1 MLAATATT
9 TTMRG
14 QQSEE
19 EEQERF
25 LPPIRQ
31 ILRRPHFDDANRQ
44 QQQHQSP
51 TPISPS
57 FLSPKVTVLSR
68 SSQVGL
74 PFSSVDEEA
83 INGLQLREIGD
94 ECTWVLSSAKPGN
107 GAEQLRDDDIT
118 TYWQSDGSHP
128 HTITLYFSRRAE
140 MNQIQFYLDYH
151 LDESYTPKKIEI
163 KAGSNINDLESVIE
177 FELNEPNEWIKIPLI
192 LPGGKILKAFML
204 QIRLLSMHQNGRDTH
219 VRSVKIFGSKK
230 KDSNDAH
237 VQNPFLHHDSGIFT
251 VR

>member
-1 MLAATATT
+1 MTT
-9 TTMRG
+9 N
-14 QQSEE
+14 ED
-19 EEQERF
+19 ERT

-31 ILRRPHFDDANRQ
+31 ILRRPHFDQ
-44 QQQHQSP
+44 QQANSP
-51 TPISPS
+51 GPTSS
-57 FLSPKVTVLSR
+57 GFLSGKVTVLSR
-68 SSQVGL
+68 VSQTGL
-74 PFSSVDEEA
+74 QFSSIDEDA
-83 INGLQLREIGD
+83 LNSLQLREIGD

-140 MNQIQFYLDYH
+140 MNQIHFYLDYH

-163 KAGSNINDLESVIE
+163 KAGSNINDLESVVE

-192 LPGGKILKAFML
+192 LPGGKLLKAFML

-230 KDSNDAH
+230 KDSNSAQVH
-237 VQNPFLHHDSGIFT
+237 NPFLHNESGIFT